1 MLKRSK
7 KFRLSIVLIAISIL
21 FFAFQHTNL
30 FAQELTKLVDIPT
43 AGILQKGDVKFQSLI
58 YKDGGICFGTGVG
71 IIPKLMFGMEYGGE
85 GIIGNQKPNWNEYP
99 GVFVKYRI
107 FDESPKTPALA
118 VGFDSRGYGA
128 YLKKTDLDTI
138 KINRYELKSKG
149 FYAVLSQ
156 NFTFLG
162 ELGLHVGANYSI
174 ERDDNDDNLNCF
186 LGIDKSL
193 NNQIGFFAEYD
204 FAFNDNGKS
213 GNAETYSF
221 GEDSGYLNTAL
232 YLNISNNIR
241 IQLNFRDMLH
251 NQYEEPDRS
260 ITIKYSSQI

>member
-1 MLKRSK
+1 MLRRRK
-7 KFRLSIVLIAISIL
+7 KHGFVKTALIVGIL
-21 FFAFQHTNL
+21 FFVVLTTNI

-43 AGILQKGDVKFQSLI
+43 AGILQKGEINFQSLI
-58 YKDGGICFGTGVG
+58 YKNGGICFGAGVG

-85 GIIGNQKPNWNEYP
+85 SVIGNEKPNWDEYP
-99 GVFVKYRI
+99 GVYVKYRI

-128 YLKKTDLDTI
+128 FLETDIDTI
-138 KINRYELKSKG
+138 KVNRYELKSKG
-149 FYAVLSQ
+149 FYTVLSQ
-156 NFTFLG
+156 NFNFLG
-162 ELGLHVGANYSI
+162 ELGIHVGANYSI

-193 NNQIGFFAEYD
+193 NNQIGFFSEYD

-221 GEDSGYLNTAL
+221 GEDNGYLNAAL
-232 YLNISNNIR
+232 YLNISDNIR
-241 IQLNFRDMLH
+241 LQLNFRDILN
-251 NQYEEPDRS
+251 NQYDEPDRS
-260 ITIKYSSQI
+260 LTIQYSSQI